1 MKMKFTELQIKFSTV
16 KCQSQNKLE
25 NFTSYSS
32 AEVQPEKSTAHKIL
46 KELRNYNRKL
56 FLCPQKKQKKT
67 QPTF

>member
-25 NFTSYSS
+25 NFASYSS
-32 AEVQPEKSTAHKIL
+32 AEVQPEKSTTYKIL